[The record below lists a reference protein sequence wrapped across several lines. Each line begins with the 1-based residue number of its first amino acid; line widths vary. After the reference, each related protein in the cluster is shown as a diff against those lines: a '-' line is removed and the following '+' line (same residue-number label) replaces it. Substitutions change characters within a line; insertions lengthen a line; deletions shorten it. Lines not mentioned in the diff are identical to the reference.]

1 MVNSRPFS
9 TGSTNVNPTTITLL
23 PFPLVDFEDRGPES
37 NDEADDFI
45 SVDVLEHVV
54 ETLPIADVLAAD
66 VAIVEALE
74 VLLVTAVDI

>member
-1 MVNSRPFS
+1 M
-9 TGSTNVNPTTITLL
+9 
-23 PFPLVDFEDRGPES
+23 VDFEDRGPES

-45 SVDVLEHVV
+45 SVDVLELVV